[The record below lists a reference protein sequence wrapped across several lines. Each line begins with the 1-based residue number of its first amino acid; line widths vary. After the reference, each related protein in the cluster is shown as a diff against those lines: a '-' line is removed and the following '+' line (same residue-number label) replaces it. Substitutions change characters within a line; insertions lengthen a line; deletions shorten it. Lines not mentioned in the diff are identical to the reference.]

1 MTLKSVSTEQA
12 NGNALRKDDETVLMT
27 FPRFCI
33 VEGED
38 PYPLSRSIVITKSQV
53 EKATQEVQS
62 FPQPLQFA
70 SLYHHVL
77 ADETPKIPP
86 KMRFIKWKARRLVIV
101 FFTVKTLIRR
111 GIRQMRKEGV

>member
-1 MTLKSVSTEQA
+1 
-12 NGNALRKDDETVLMT
+12 MT

-101 FFTVKTLIRR
+101 FFYRKNTD
-111 GIRQMRKEGV
+111 KEGDQTDEERGCLRLVCSLIWGDW